1 MFGSIKKYGVWKTQG
16 DQQKTKIKISLIF
29 LSLFFTFI
37 FRKTNS
43 KNVYDFSSRSRLN
56 LKLICKL
63 SHYFLSL
70 SLSQNNSNTPF
81 FLFLQIVFNHGNSTT
96 KSTIK
101 WVARTNRFTT
111 RTVIFSSLSQILK
124 FVSVFPMQSH
134 FALYKGFHWKPLNL
148 LVIVVLFGDSF
159 GYVYLKICV
168 HVCLSDDVQLKLSV
182 MGFILMLLILL
193 ILILSF
199 VFKFSV

>member
-1 MFGSIKKYGVWKTQG
+1 MKWRLSILFQMERILIHQSRRWNVW
-16 DQQKTKIKISLIF
+16 IE
-29 LSLFFTFI
+29 
-37 FRKTNS
+37 
-43 KNVYDFSSRSRLN
+43 
-56 LKLICKL
+56 KLR
-63 SHYFLSL
+63 HNYFYS
-70 SLSQNNSNTPF
+70 P
-81 FLFLQIVFNHGNSTT
+81 
-96 KSTIK
+96 